1 MATTLMCW
9 QVGGCRKLEAASSS
23 YLATLASLVSMGGAI
38 GSAVAGR
45 THAPLV
51 CTRPYGMCVCVWTSV
66 AHRARV
72 SVSRRLWT
80 LNLRM
85 WPVQTV
91 FVDVCERH
99 CRRLRM

>member
-51 CTRPYGMCVCVWTSV
+51 CTRPYGMSCASGPLLHTVLVC
-66 AHRARV
+66 RF
-72 SVSRRLWT
+72 
-80 LNLRM
+80 
-85 WPVQTV
+85 P
-91 FVDVCERH
+91 DGYGP
-99 CRRLRM
+99 